1 MRHGPLVAPLDSRAA
16 LGFDGAM
23 RIVRLALS
31 SLAALFAG
39 ACDNVVIYYSEQ
51 TTPYSITFVGANV
64 RDGYLPVKI
73 YGDPL
78 PRPIDAEAI
87 AAALET
93 PGWMAPAKFTTRD
106 TGLSHDL
113 AIVLVF
119 NPAYKDSGM
128 DVTCR
133 PGNVPKTQAGDGKIL
148 RIAANLCYEGKS
160 ISWLYAAGPQPE
172 SLDDKKF
179 DQLLSQVMASLLP
192 KSRPR

>member
-1 MRHGPLVAPLDSRAA
+1 MDHLRIAALDSRAA

-23 RIVRLALS
+23 RILRLAIS
-31 SLAALFAG
+31 SLAALVAG

-78 PRPIDAEAI
+78 PRAIDPEEV

-106 TGLSHDL
+106 TGLNRDL
-113 AIVLVF
+113 AVILVF

-133 PGNVPKTQAGDGKIL
+133 PGNVPKTQPGDGKTL

-160 ISWLYAAGPQPE
+160 ISWLYAAGPAPE
-172 SLDDKKF
+172 SLQDPKF
-179 DQLLSQVMASLLP
+179 DKLLSQVMASLLP
-192 KSRPR
+192 IKRPD

>member
-1 MRHGPLVAPLDSRAA
+1 
-16 LGFDGAM
+16 M
-23 RIVRLALS
+23 RIFRLALS

-51 TTPYSITFVGANV
+51 TTPYSTSFVGANI
-64 RDGYLPVKI
+64 RDGYLPIKI

-78 PRPIDAEAI
+78 PRPIDAETV
-87 AAALET
+87 AAALAT
-93 PGWMAPAKFTTRD
+93 PAWMTPAKFTTKP
-106 TGLSHDL
+106 TGLERDL
-113 AIVLVF
+113 AVVLVF

-128 DVTCR
+128 DITCR
-133 PGNVPKTQAGDGKIL
+133 EGNVPKTQAGDGKTL

-172 SLDDKKF
+172 SLSDKKF

-192 KSRPR
+192 KGGPR